1 MGNNP
6 NGVLFSLI
14 PFLVL
19 GILFLTKKEIFVRVI
34 TKKEN
39 VDTDKIYK
47 SLGLFFMA
55 LVGVGLIIYISVLI
69 DSKLLFGIAF
79 LIFLTI
85 VIYVSREKK

>member
-34 TKKEN
+34 TKK
-39 VDTDKIYK
+39 DLRK
-47 SLGLFFMA
+47 FF
-55 LVGVGLIIYISVLI
+55 
-69 DSKLLFGIAF
+69 
-79 LIFLTI
+79 
-85 VIYVSREKK
+85 KKA